1 MYELNKSPFGKHT
14 RFDLYNPQTGNGFS
28 IVPSAGANVLDIVF
42 GRQGVLDGYTTPAD
56 LETGK
61 WGKSSVL
68 FPFPNRL
75 DDGRYNWLDK
85 TYQFPINNAATGN
98 AIHGFVREEAF
109 EVEYVFL
116 GHDSAT
122 IRCVLDYLGE
132 RPYYPFP
139 FALEIEC
146 SIDDTNRFE
155 LSVELTNLH
164 LDPIP
169 AGFGWHPYFKLCP
182 TADLHS
188 LQLPRCER
196 VEIDDRMIPSGV
208 LAAYPSFQ
216 QLQPVADTV
225 LDTCFLNSK
234 KPGISQLTLVGGKH
248 RLDLRAPA
256 STFPYFQVFTPPH
269 RESIALEPMS
279 CNVDAFNNRQG
290 LIQLEPDKKWRGKM
304 SLQYHNNLINN

>member
-14 RFDLYNPQTGNGFS
+14 RFDLHNPQTGNGFS
-28 IVPSAGANVLDIVF
+28 IVPTGGANVLDISF
-42 GRQGVLDGYTTPAD
+42 GGHGVLDGYTTPAE
-56 LETGK
+56 LTAGR

-75 DDGRYNWLDK
+75 DGGRYNWLGK
-85 TYQFPINNAATGN
+85 THQFPINNAATGN

-116 GHDSAT
+116 GQDSAT

-139 FALEIEC
+139 FSLEIEC
-146 SIDDTNRFE
+146 SMDDSNRFE

-169 AGFGWHPYFKLCP
+169 AGFGWHPYFKLCS
-182 TADLHS
+182 TADQHQ
-188 LQLPRCER
+188 LQLPGCEQ
-196 VEIDDRMIPSGV
+196 VEIDERMIPRGGRSV
-208 LAAYPSFQ
+208 CTAFQ
-216 QLQPVADTV
+216 QLRPVADTV
-225 LDTCFLNSK
+225 LDTCFASSK
-234 KPGISQLTLVGGKH
+234 KLGTSQMTLVGGTH
-248 RLDLRAPA
+248 RLDFRAPV
-256 STFPYFQVFTPPH
+256 SVFPFFQVFTPPH

-279 CNVDAFNNRQG
+279 CNVDAFNNLQG
-290 LIQLEPDKKWRGKM
+290 LIELAPDKKWRGKM
-304 SLQYHNNLINN
+304 SLQYHTNPFSK